1 MTAKILLTALDGAE
15 LLGIVTAASAQAV
28 RDDATGLAVDP
39 PPGYAA
45 RQTAASGPYA
55 VAFDVKT
62 TADRNTGCR
71 VAFQPVSKNN
81 TLSQA
86 DINAFT
92 AKPEW
97 SDLVRATLALV
108 YEVRSIE
115 PFEHAGVRGAAVVAD
130 FKSVPDASPHA
141 AEVRTLLVMLETPK
155 GRTTTV
161 CVGAR
166 RDFDARRPGFEAV
179 ARGTTLPR

>member
-1 MTAKILLTALDGAE
+1 MTAKILLTTLAAAE
-15 LLGIVTAASAQAV
+15 LLGIVTTASAQAV

-62 TADRNTGCR
+62 AADRNTGCR
-71 VAFQPVSKNN
+71 VAFQPVPKNN
-81 TLSQA
+81 ALSQA

-97 SDLVRATLALV
+97 SDLVRATLALI

-130 FKSVPDASPHA
+130 FKSGPATPPEA
-141 AEVRTLLVMLETPK
+141 AEVRTLFVMLETPK

-161 CVGAR
+161 CIGAK
-166 RDFDARRPGFEAV
+166 RDFDMRRPEFEAV
-179 ARGTTLPR
+179 ARGTTPPR